1 MSLYQK
7 LLKYKVVPILYFII
21 FLAIIGLGIYWFVHS
36 GLISLLGDSAA
47 LEAYFEGLGAKGYLV
62 VFLLQTFGVVFLPAT
77 GGVIV
82 VASAMLFGFVK
93 TFLICSAATILGSC
107 ISFALAR
114 YLGRPLVDLFWDKH
128 KVDKYIHSF
137 EERKNLLLILM
148 FFFPFFPDDILC
160 YVAGLVNIRWRFF
173 VIAAAVGRPWGLIIS
188 CLVGMSIF
196 SLPTWAYVPGILLVV
211 VAFILSW
218 KYGPKLEALIIAKVN
233 QKKEK
238 RAANQGK
245 RSLLNKGV
253 RFQRANGAR
262 RRPLLLRRT
271 STNKTQ

>member
-7 LLKYKVVPILYFII
+7 LHKYKIVPIFYFLMLVVII
-21 FLAIIGLGIYWFVHS
+21 AIGIRWFIHS
-36 GLISLLGDSAA
+36 GLVPLLSDPAA
-47 LEAYFEGLGAKGYLV
+47 LEAYFEDLGAKGYLV
-62 VFLLQTFGVVFLPAT
+62 VFLLQTFGVVFIPAT

-114 YLGRPLVDLFWDKH
+114 YLGRPLIDLFLNKH

-137 EERKNLLLILM
+137 EDRKNLLLLLM

-173 VIAAAVGRPWGLIIS
+173 LFAAAIGRPWGLVVS
-188 CLVGMSIF
+188 CLIGMSVF
-196 SLPTWAYVPGILLVV
+196 SLPTWAYVPLGALIVA
-211 VAFILSW
+211 AFIFSW
-218 KYGPKLEALIIAKVN
+218 KNGPKWEKRIIAKVN
-233 QKKEK
+233 QKSERKTTLQNEGKLKKSFSPTGAVNALK
-238 RAANQGK
+238 R
-245 RSLLNKGV
+245 LVL
-253 RFQRANGAR
+253 GAK
-262 RRPLLLRRT
+262 PGT
-271 STNKTQ
+271 DEQ